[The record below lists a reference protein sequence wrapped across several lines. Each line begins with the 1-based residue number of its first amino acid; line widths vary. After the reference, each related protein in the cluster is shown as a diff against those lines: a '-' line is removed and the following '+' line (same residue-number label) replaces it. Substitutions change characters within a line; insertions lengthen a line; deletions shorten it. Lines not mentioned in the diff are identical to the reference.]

1 MAGQLSQAIES
12 TKLKLRFKLTMPP
25 PISSSIWRGGYEAH
39 NNIHSKK
46 QERLHTLALKG
57 TITQEEFEAKK
68 RQVLGL

>member
-1 MAGQLSQAIES
+1 
-12 TKLKLRFKLTMPP
+12 MPP